1 MDPQAARQRETSERV
16 GAKITAAAVDV
27 FARHGWAGFT
37 LESVGR
43 AAGVGKGSM
52 YRRFR
57 TREDLM
63 ASIIENH
70 LFDGRG
76 IDTGNVETDL
86 RLMVAGYAQWLD
98 GPDGRLSLR
107 LFAEDRLNDD
117 FRTLWVDNSAR
128 QSAVDSLFEII
139 ERGKARGDVD
149 PTVATA
155 VVLHALL
162 GGVVQQLAAS
172 TAPSGAVFTSA
183 EGVAYLDALVATV
196 LRASRPQ
203 PGPTPAREG

>member
-1 MDPQAARQRETSERV
+1 MDAQAVRQRETSERV
-16 GAKITAAAVDV
+16 GEKITAAAIDV

-43 AAGVGKGSM
+43 AAGVGKGSI

-57 TREDLM
+57 TREELM

-76 IDTGNVETDL
+76 IDTGRFETDL

-107 LFAEDRLNDD
+107 LFAEDRLNDE
-117 FRTLWVDNSAR
+117 FRTLWVDNFSR
-128 QSAVDSLFEII
+128 ESAVSSLFAII

-149 PTVATA
+149 PAVPTA
-155 VVLHALL
+155 VVLHSLL
-162 GGVVQQLAAS
+162 GGVIQQLAAS
-172 TAPSGAVFTSA
+172 TAPSGTVFASA
-183 EGVAYLDALVATV
+183 EGQAYLDALVDTV
-196 LRASRPQ
+196 LRAVCSS
-203 PGPTPAREG
+203 AR